1 MQRKLKLFLKNFRL
15 IVKKSK
21 KNLLFNRNKWTNSS
35 DKSIDY
41 PESSI
46 KIKQNGDNSSV
57 F

>member
-15 IVKKSK
+15 IVKKCK